1 MEAWWEGDIWADTG
15 MKYDWSTTN
24 KGMEEIREGIQGSGK
39 SQIKLCTKFGFY
51 YDCDGET
58 LADFEQ
64 KSSKI
69 WFISF

>member
-1 MEAWWEGDIWADTG
+1 

-58 LADFEQ
+58 LAAFEQ

-69 WFISF
+69 